1 MSKSGYTGNGVTI
14 RHVRRLLCEEIP
26 QNQAILKVIED
37 AAGGNLIALLGGVDM
52 SRHGADMHLT
62 FASHRGLPGYLHLD
76 VQLDELRGGDI
87 SLLDRDRTPVIRRD
101 RTGVVRTV
109 TIAPW
114 IWFRHSGNAESAVN
128 PLHLEDLMM
137 LASPEVST
145 VLYHGITRGRDKFKA
160 LSKAKREVPRWVYA
174 TR

>member
-1 MSKSGYTGNGVTI
+1 MTKAGYTADEVTI
-14 RHVRRLLCEEIP
+14 RHVRRMLCEEIP
-26 QNQAILKVIED
+26 QNPAILKAIED

-62 FASHRGLPGYLHLD
+62 FASHRGLPGLLNID
-76 VQLDELRGGDI
+76 LQLDELRGGDI

-114 IWFRHSGNAESAVN
+114 IWFRHSGNADSAVN

-137 LASPEVST
+137 LASKDVSA
-145 VLYHGITRGRDKFKA
+145 VLYHGITRAGDKFKA
-160 LSKAKREVPRWVYA
+160 LSKPKREVPRWVYA